1 MLLYLG
7 TLIDILLKVHDRHT
21 SRVFTCFEISQHP
34 THFQKILANIL
45 ELVYRR
51 RTNSKWVT

>member
-7 TLIDILLKVHDRHT
+7 TLINLLLQVHDRHT
-21 SRVFTCFEISQHP
+21 SRVLTCFEINQHP
-34 THFQKILANIL
+34 SHFQNILANIL

-51 RTNSKWVT
+51 RTNGKWAT